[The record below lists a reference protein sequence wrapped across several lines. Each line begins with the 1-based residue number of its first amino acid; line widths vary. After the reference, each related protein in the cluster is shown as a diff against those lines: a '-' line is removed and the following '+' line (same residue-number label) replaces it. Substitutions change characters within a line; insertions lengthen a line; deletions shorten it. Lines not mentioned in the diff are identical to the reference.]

1 MISKAMRLI
10 CRWKVKRQML
20 VSTAAE
26 ALKIDPND
34 DNEKNKLKQHER
46 HLQIDCGYYLNDF
59 RRLPHCSSIHTRDS
73 SLIQFITRFE
83 SRCW

>member
-1 MISKAMRLI
+1 
-10 CRWKVKRQML
+10 ML

-34 DNEKNKLKQHER
+34 DNEKNKLKQNER

-59 RRLPHCSSIHTRDS
+59 RRLPHCQIYTQEIRLRFNSLLGLNQGVDNSIEVFN
-73 SLIQFITRFE
+73 QA
-83 SRCW
+83 